1 MEDLNMAKKIIMA
14 STIVF
19 LVWIILL
26 STFIY
31 HPSHAEEMN
40 AIEIERIVSLA
51 PSNTEILFALGLG
64 EKVVGVTDYCNYPEE
79 AKKKEKIG
87 GYSTIDIEKVVSLKP
102 DLVLAAYGNGEEVVE
117 RLKELGINV
126 AIVSPKPVK
135 GIEDT
140 LKEIRYVGKI
150 SGKETEAS
158 SLCEEMEKKIKD
170 ITDKTRDAKKVRVA
184 HICWHEPFYVAG
196 SECLQSDMIKKAGG
210 ENVFSDV
217 EGWHTVSM
225 EELIDR
231 NPDVIIVS
239 SGTGMGGEENVAYDY
254 ILGEARLKCIN
265 AVKNHRVYLI
275 DADIVSRSGPRIAD
289 VLEEVVKFIHSELF
303 ETYEVMAHA
312 SARA

>member
-1 MEDLNMAKKIIMA
+1 MVKKIIVA

-19 LVWIILL
+19 LVWVILL

-31 HPSHAEEMN
+31 HPSHAEKMN

-64 EKVVGVTDYCNYPEE
+64 EKVVAVTNYCNYPEE

-102 DLVLAAYGNGEEVVE
+102 DLVLAAYGNGEETIE
-117 RLKELGINV
+117 RLKELGLNV
-126 AIVSPKPVK
+126 AILSSKSVK
-135 GIEDT
+135 SIEDT
-140 LKEIRYVGKI
+140 LKEIRYIGKI
-150 SGKETEAS
+150 SGKEKEAS
-158 SLCEEMEKKIKD
+158 SLCEEMEKKIKE
-170 ITDKTRDAKKVRVA
+170 ITDKTRDAKKVRVT

-196 SECLQSDMIKKAGG
+196 SESLQGDMIEKAGG

-217 EGWHTVSM
+217 EGWHAVSM

-239 SGTGMGGEENVAYDY
+239 SGTGMGGERNVAYDY
-254 ILGEARLKCIN
+254 ILGEERLKCIN
-265 AVKNHRVYLI
+265 AVKNHRIYLI

-289 VLEEVVKFIHSELF
+289 ALEEVTKFIHPELF
-303 ETYEVMAHA
+303 EMYEVMVHA